1 MELYD
6 VAIVGYG
13 PVGQGLALAL
23 GRRGYRVVVFERHK
37 ALYGQ
42 ARAGHID
49 GEVMR
54 IFQGL
59 GVAEELEP
67 LISPVN
73 RYEMVSAEW
82 EVLQRINAGI
92 ATAGWRTNYLFYQ
105 PDVEDILDRA
115 IRALPNVTIRQ
126 GCEVTA
132 MTTEKGAVSITT
144 SDRTSGAVEEH
155 VARYL
160 VGADGARSFVR
171 ESMGFTTTDL
181 GLAPINFLVVD
192 IKQHDPSASI
202 PRMGELRQVLDPQ
215 RPRHASRWNGPQH
228 SRTEFM
234 LLPGESPDE
243 MSTPERCWDLL
254 KQYWDIDP
262 DSGELVRHAVYTF
275 ETKLADQWRRGPIF
289 LAGDAAHV
297 MPPFL
302 GQGLCSGLRDI
313 VNLCWRLDLVLRG
326 RCNDELLDAY
336 ETERRPHVKGIIEG
350 SALIAE
356 ECNVVDPEAARWRDD
371 ALRARP
377 ADHSFERNL
386 IAGTLHSASP
396 LAGQPFLQGRVHEDG
411 RTMLLDDILGHGW
424 RLISYRPIPDGALE
438 PDARHVLDA
447 LDVKVALISRGRIA
461 HGLLDIDATYDQ
473 WFYNTGMDF
482 ALERPDH
489 YLFGAGSFAQLSGML
504 FGLGALTYVQ
514 SAHVEA
520 AR

>member
-1 MELYD
+1 MEPYD

-23 GRRGYRVVVFERHK
+23 GRRGYRVIVFERHK

-59 GVAEELEP
+59 GVAAELEP

-73 RYEMVSAEW
+73 RYEMVSADW

-92 ATAGWRTNYLFYQ
+92 ATAGWRNNYLFYQ
-105 PDVEDILDRA
+105 PDVEDILNRA
-115 IRALPNVTIRQ
+115 ILALPAVTVRQ

-132 MTTEKGAVSITT
+132 LATENGLVSLSTI
-144 SDRTSGAVEEH
+144 DQTSGDVEGH

-171 ESMGFTTTDL
+171 ESMNFTTTDL

-192 IKQHDPSASI
+192 IKQHDPTASI
-202 PRMGELRQVLDPQ
+202 PRMGELRQVLDPK
-215 RPRHASRWNGPQH
+215 RPRHASRWNGPLH

-254 KQYWDIDP
+254 KQYWDIDRN
-262 DSGELVRHAVYTF
+262 SGELVRHAVYTF
-275 ETKLADQWRRGPIF
+275 ETKLADQWRRGPVF
-289 LAGDAAHV
+289 LAGDAAHI

-302 GQGLCSGLRDI
+302 GQGLCSGLRDV
-313 VNLCWRLDLVLRG
+313 VNLAWRLDLVLRG
-326 RCNDELLDAY
+326 RCSDEILAAY
-336 ETERRPHVKGIIEG
+336 ETERRPHVEGIIVG
-350 SALIAE
+350 SAIIAE
-356 ECNVVDPEAARWRDD
+356 ECNVVDHEAARWRDD

-377 ADHSFERNL
+377 ADHSFERKL
-386 IAGTLHSASP
+386 IAGTLHSKSP
-396 LAGQPFLQGRVHEDG
+396 LAGQPFLQGRVHEGG
-411 RTMLLDDILGHGW
+411 RTALLDDVLGHGW
-424 RLISYRPIPDGALE
+424 RLISHRPIPDGVLDE
-438 PDARHVLDA
+438 DARSVLDA
-447 LDVKVALISRGRIA
+447 LDVKVALISRGRVPG
-461 HGLLDIDATYDQ
+461 GLLDIDAAYDL
-473 WFYNTGMDF
+473 WFYTTGAEF

-489 YLFGAGSFAQLSGML
+489 YLFGAGAFAQLSGVL
-504 FGLGALTYVQ
+504 SDL
-514 SAHVEA
+514 
-520 AR
+520 ARQTHAKPRHAESVG

>member
-1 MELYD
+1 MEPYD

-23 GRRGYRVVVFERHK
+23 GRLGYRVAVFERHK

-73 RYEMVSAEW
+73 RYEMVSADW

-92 ATAGWRTNYLFYQ
+92 ATAGWRNNYLLYQ

-115 IRALPNVTIRQ
+115 IRALPAVTVRQ

-132 MTTEKGAVSITT
+132 IALEDDVVSLSTV
-144 SDRTSGAVEEH
+144 DRTSGNVEEH

-171 ESMGFTTTDL
+171 DAMNFTTTDL

-192 IKQHDPSASI
+192 IRHHDPSASI
-202 PRMGELRQVLDPQ
+202 PRMGELRQVLDPK
-215 RPRHASRWNGPQH
+215 RPRHASRWNGPLH
-228 SRTEFM
+228 SRAEFM
-234 LLPGESPDE
+234 LLPGESPEE

-254 KQYWDIDP
+254 KQYWEIDRN
-262 DSGELVRHAVYTF
+262 SGELVRHAVYTF

-289 LAGDAAHV
+289 LAGDAAHI

-302 GQGLCSGLRDI
+302 GQGMCSGLRDI
-313 VNLCWRLDLVLRG
+313 VNLAWRLDLVLRD
-326 RCNDELLDAY
+326 RCGKELLDAY

-350 SALIAE
+350 SAVIAE

-377 ADHSFERNL
+377 ADHSFERKL
-386 IAGTLHSASP
+386 IAGTVHSASP
-396 LAGQPFLQGRVHEDG
+396 LAGQPFLQGRVHDRG
-411 RTMLLDDILGHGW
+411 RTALLDDVLGHGW
-424 RLISYRPIPDGALE
+424 RLISHRPIPDGALD
-438 PDARHVLDA
+438 PDARRVLDA
-447 LDVKVALISRGRIA
+447 LDVRVALISRGRIPD
-461 HGLLDIDATYDQ
+461 GLLDIDATYDQ
-473 WFYNTGMDF
+473 WFYTTGTEF

-489 YLFGAGSFAQLSGML
+489 YLFGAGSFAQLSAIIADL
-504 FGLGALTYVQ
+504 GLQT
-514 SAHVEA
+514 SAHTNPVEA
-520 AR
+520 LG

>member
-1 MELYD
+1 MEPYD

-13 PVGQGLALAL
+13 PVGQSLALAL

-59 GVAEELEP
+59 GVAGELEP

-73 RYEMVSAEW
+73 RYEMVGANW

-92 ATAGWRTNYLFYQ
+92 ATAGWRNNYLFYQ

-115 IRALPNVTIRQ
+115 IRALPVVTVRQ

-132 MTTEKGAVSITT
+132 IATEDASVSISTV
-144 SDRTSGAVEEH
+144 DRTSGSLEH
-155 VARYL
+155 HIARYL
-160 VGADGARSFVR
+160 VGADGARSLVR
-171 ESMGFTTTDL
+171 EAMNFTTTDL

-192 IKQHDPSASI
+192 IKQHDPTASI
-202 PRMGELRQVLDPQ
+202 PRMGELRQVLDPK
-215 RPRHASRWNGPQH
+215 RPRHASRWNGPLH

-234 LLPGESPDE
+234 LLPGETPEE
-243 MSTPERCWDLL
+243 MSTPERCWELL
-254 KQYWDIDP
+254 KQYWDIDA

-275 ETKLADQWRRGPIF
+275 ETKLADQWRRGPVF
-289 LAGDAAHV
+289 LAGDAAHI

-302 GQGLCSGLRDI
+302 GQGMCSGLRDV
-313 VNLCWRLDLVLRG
+313 VNLAWRLDLVLRG
-326 RCNDELLDAY
+326 QCRENVLEAY

-350 SALIAE
+350 SAVIAE
-356 ECNVVDPEAARWRDD
+356 ECNVLDPEAARWRDD

-377 ADHSFERNL
+377 ADHSFERRL
-386 IAGTLHSASP
+386 IAGTLSSASP
-396 LAGQPFLQGRVHEDG
+396 LAGQPFLQGRVHDDG
-411 RTMLLDDILGHGW
+411 RTALLDDILGHGW
-424 RLISYRPIPDGALE
+424 RLITQRQIPDDALDAGA
-438 PDARHVLDA
+438 RRVLDA
-447 LDVKVALISRGRIA
+447 LDAKVVLISRGRVP
-461 HGLLDIDATYDQ
+461 GGYLDLDATYDQ
-473 WFYNTGMDF
+473 WFYATGMQF

-489 YLFGAGSFAQLSGML
+489 YLFGAGSFAQLAEML
-504 FGLGALTYVQ
+504 DDLGRQTFALPRHAETV
-514 SAHVEA
+514 S
-520 AR
+520 

>member
-1 MELYD
+1 MEPYD

-13 PVGQGLALAL
+13 PVGQALALAL
-23 GRRGYRVVVFERHK
+23 GRRGYRVAVFERHK

-59 GVAEELEP
+59 GIAEELEP
-67 LISPVN
+67 LISPVH
-73 RYEMVSAEW
+73 RYEMVSAQW

-92 ATAGWRTNYLFYQ
+92 STAGWQNNYLFYQ
-105 PDVEDILDRA
+105 PDIEDILNRS
-115 IRALPNVTIRQ
+115 IRALPSVTVRQ

-132 MTTEKGAVSITT
+132 VALERDTVSITT
-144 SDRTSGAVEEH
+144 VDRMSGTSEEYR
-155 VARYL
+155 ARYL

-171 ESMGFTTTDL
+171 EAMNFTTTDL

-192 IKQHDPSASI
+192 IKHHDPSVAI

-215 RPRHASRWNGPQH
+215 RPRHASRWNGPLH

-234 LLPGESPDE
+234 LLPGEAPED
-243 MSTPERCWDLL
+243 MSTTERCWDLL
-254 KQYWDIDP
+254 RQYWDMDP

-275 ETKLADQWRRGPIF
+275 ETKLADQWRRERVF
-289 LAGDAAHV
+289 LAGDAAHI

-313 VNLCWRLDLVLRG
+313 VNLAWRLDLVLRG
-326 RCNDELLDAY
+326 RCGDELFDDY
-336 ETERRPHVKGIIEG
+336 QTERRPQVKDIIEK

-371 ALRARP
+371 ALRGRP
-377 ADHSFERNL
+377 AAHSFERRL
-386 IAGTLHSASP
+386 VDGTLHRLSP
-396 LAGQPFLQGRVHEDG
+396 QAGQPYIQGRVHKNG
-411 RTMLLDDILGHGW
+411 RTARLDDMLGEGW
-424 RLISYRPIPDGALE
+424 RLITHRPIPDGAL
-438 PDARHVLDA
+438 DSVARIVLDA
-447 LDVKVALISRGRIA
+447 LDVRVALISRGRLA
-461 HGLLDIDATYDQ
+461 EGLLDIDATYDE
-473 WFYNTGMDF
+473 WFFNTGTEI

-489 YLFGAGSFAQLSGML
+489 YLFGAGTFAQLADML
-504 FGLGALTYVQ
+504 HDLGNQTHAQ
-514 SAHVEA
+514 SQPVEA
-520 AR
+520 VG